1 MMAYARMYPEVM
13 KCLPSEEIE
22 IDKLPRQYIGN
33 IIYTVVGQ
41 AFDDWVQQ
49 QIEIRNEKVKTE
61 ANMAIEMDAEIA

>member
-41 AFDDWVQQ
+41 PFDDWVQ
-49 QIEIRNEKVKTE
+49 
-61 ANMAIEMDAEIA
+61 